1 MQKSW
6 PTFLYSLQ
14 GKWDIGAGIYWN
26 VPTYLEIQKTEFV
39 SLWQV
44 WKSISSVTAF
54 INQSI
59 NSSPGFSK
67 DIQRYKGVLWPD

>member
-6 PTFLYSLQ
+6 HTFLYSLQ

-39 SLWQV
+39 SDKFESQYLV
-44 WKSISSVTAF
+44 WLPLLLNTTWTLLDKLSCNLF
-54 INQSI
+54 
-59 NSSPGFSK
+59 
-67 DIQRYKGVLWPD
+67 R